1 MPNQLRSTYLAN
13 KAGVARVINE
23 FVKVCYGRAA
33 SKAQPD
39 RSRELAD
46 LNKRIKTTVALLS
59 DSDLADVGELR
70 AALVDLK
77 RRRQILEADVAN
89 KPAPQFDRP
98 RAPPRLGPRT
108 GR

>member
-1 MPNQLRSTYLAN
+1 M
-13 KAGVARVINE
+13 KA
-23 FVKVCYGRAA
+23 CYGRAA

-89 KPAPQFDRP
+89 KPAPPIRATPSTSAPRP
-98 RAPPRLGPRT
+98 THRSLNSRSPSSPARR
-108 GR
+108 

>member
-1 MPNQLRSTYLAN
+1 VPNQLRSTYLAN

-23 FVKVCYGRAA
+23 FVKACYGRAA

-59 DSDLADVGELR
+59 DSDLADV
-70 AALVDLK
+70 
-77 RRRQILEADVAN
+77 AN